1 MPFQVEFLSFVS
13 RFQNNNNSKKYLMS
27 SGIFLMQNHR
37 NCIFGSKLT
46 HIIKMTE
53 VHFPKV
59 FQKSCINFNSHLQYM
74 TMSLTLDFEK
84 VFSSVIGGKCYLSLI
99 FISNLEGDQKW
110 NVMQREL
117 ESGTESV
124 VEEKNQRDLS
134 YKKPVIYCCIIALR
148 S

>member
-1 MPFQVEFLSFVS
+1 MPFQVGFLSFVS

-37 NCIFGSKLT
+37 NCIFESKLI

-84 VFSSVIGGKCYLSLI
+84 VFSSLIGGKC
-99 FISNLEGDQKW
+99 
-110 NVMQREL
+110 
-117 ESGTESV
+117 
-124 VEEKNQRDLS
+124 
-134 YKKPVIYCCIIALR
+134 
-148 S
+148 